1 VSEAII
7 HFERARQIVQEI
19 SLSEVPGEAELRDL
33 DMQLSRAYELG
44 GQTEKASVI
53 FTDRD
58 RFIQAH

>member
-44 GQTEKASVI
+44 GQPPFKVLN
-53 FTDRD
+53 
-58 RFIQAH
+58 